1 MADQLITAGVEATA
15 IVPEIWSQRFYDVL
29 LAELPFNE
37 SISMDYES
45 DIADL
50 GDIVN
55 ISTVPEFSQ
64 ATNLAEGARNDADAV
79 SITKQQLVIN
89 KRLVKDFIVTKRA
102 QLQSLPMMDKLREHA
117 VYSIMKKM
125 QSDIIETIV
134 PSASAPDHDISFD
147 SGTTLALADILEAK
161 ELLDQQDVPDSDR
174 KMIAGVSQ
182 YNDLFNISGFTSRDF
197 IPAGSPTTEG
207 AIRTPVLGFEAMMTS
222 ELGNVAY
229 LFHPQFMTMA
239 VQDQLNIEVFNLGQ
253 DGVRANRV
261 NVDLL
266 YGLKQLDDKR
276 IVKLS

>member
-1 MADQLITAGVEATA
+1 MADQLITAGTEAAA
-15 IVPEIWSQRFYDVL
+15 IVPEIWSSRFYEVL
-29 LAELPFNE
+29 LAELPFND
-37 SISMDYES
+37 SISMDYQS

-55 ISTVPEFSQ
+55 ISTVPEFSE
-64 ATNLAEGARNDADAV
+64 ATELAEGSRNDADAV
-79 SITKQQLVIN
+79 TMTKQQLTIN

-125 QSDIIETIV
+125 QSQIIETIV
-134 PSASAPDHDISFD
+134 PSASAPDHDIAFD

-161 ELLDQQDVPDSDR
+161 ELLDQQDVPEGDR
-174 KMIAGVSQ
+174 KMICGVSQ

-197 IPAGSPTTEG
+197 IPAGSPVTQG
-207 AIRTPVLGFEAMMTS
+207 AIQTPVLGFQAMMTS

-229 LFHPQFMTMA
+229 LFHPKFMTMA
-239 VQDQLNIEVFNLGQ
+239 VQDSLNIEVFNLGV
-253 DGVRANRV
+253 DGVRGSRV

-266 YGLKQLDDKR
+266 YGLKQLDDTR
-276 IVKLS
+276 VVKLS

>member
-15 IVPEIWSQRFYDVL
+15 IVPELWSQRFYDVL

-37 SISMDYES
+37 SISRDYEQE
-45 DIADL
+45 IADL

-55 ISTVPEFSQ
+55 ISTVPEFAE
-64 ATNLAEGARNDADAV
+64 ATNLAEGARSDADAV
-79 SITKQQLVIN
+79 TITKQQLVIN

-125 QSDIIETIV
+125 QSLIIEDIV
-134 PSASAPDHDISFD
+134 PSAAAPDHDIAFD

-161 ELLDQQDVPDSDR
+161 DLLDAQDVPQGDR
-174 KMIAGVSQ
+174 KMISGTAQ

-229 LFHPQFMTMA
+229 LFHPSFMTMA
-239 VQDQLNIEVFNLGQ
+239 IQDQLNIEVFNLGQ

-266 YGLKQLDDKR
+266 FGLKQLDDTR
-276 IVKLS
+276 VVKLS